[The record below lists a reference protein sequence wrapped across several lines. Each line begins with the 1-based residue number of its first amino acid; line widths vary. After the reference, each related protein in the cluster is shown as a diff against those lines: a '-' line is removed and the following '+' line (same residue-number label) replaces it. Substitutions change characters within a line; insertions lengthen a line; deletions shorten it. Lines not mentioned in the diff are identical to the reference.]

1 MLNFPGLTFKR
12 GENIAA
18 LRTTVQ
24 HFAAT
29 EIAPRAADI
38 DRNDQ
43 FPMDL
48 WKKMGSLGLL
58 GFTGDEA
65 HGGIDMGYLA
75 HIVAMENFTCL
86 GICWLI
92 VRRAYRRTGFSGLRS
107 AGRKRIGWRW
117 TGRQCAD
124 VGSRL

>member
-75 HIVAMENFTCL
+75 HIVAMEKFHVL
-86 GICWLI
+86 RHLL
-92 VRRAYRRTGFSGLRS
+92 AYRTARILANWFFRIAKCRS
-107 AGRKRIGWRW
+107 KTYWVALDGASM
-117 TGRQCAD
+117 C
-124 VGSRL
+124 